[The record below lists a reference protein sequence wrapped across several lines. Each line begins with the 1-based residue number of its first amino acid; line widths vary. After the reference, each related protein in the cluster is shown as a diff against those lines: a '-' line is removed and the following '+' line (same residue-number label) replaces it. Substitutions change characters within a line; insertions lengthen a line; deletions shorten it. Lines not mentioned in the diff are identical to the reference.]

1 MESSKTRFLLLGLAV
16 VGLGIVLG
24 TALWL
29 RLGPH
34 PRFGADQ
41 SDSSGGIKQYG
52 KVPEFTLTERDGSLV
67 SLEQLR
73 GKIWIAD
80 FIYTSCTDTCPL
92 QTAMMA
98 KLQDE
103 YAAKSDVQLVSF
115 TVDPERDTPQALSLY
130 ADKYQADA
138 KRWYFLTGQRDRI
151 LRLVQ
156 EGFHL
161 AVASLPSD
169 AEPSGTVPH
178 SPRFVLVDQEA
189 RIRGYYD
196 SREQEAFVRLK
207 NDIDSLTKG

>member
-1 MESSKTRFLLLGLAV
+1 MDNSKSRFLLLGLAV

-34 PRFGADQ
+34 AEFGRGP
-41 SDSSGGIKQYG
+41 SDSATGLTPYG
-52 KVPEFTLTERDGSLV
+52 TVPDFSFTERNGNTV
-67 SLEQLR
+67 SLAQLR

-98 KLQDE
+98 KLQEEFATHPDI
-103 YAAKSDVQLVSF
+103 QLVSF
-115 TVDPERDTPQALSLY
+115 TVDPERDTPQALTNY
-130 ADKYQADA
+130 AARYQADPQ
-138 KRWYFLTGQRDRI
+138 RWYFLTGSRNRMI
-151 LRLVQ
+151 RLVQ

-161 AVASLPSD
+161 AVATVPND
-169 AEPSGTVPH
+169 AEPPGAIPH
-178 SPRFVLVDQEA
+178 SPRFVLIDKEA

-196 SREQEAFVRLK
+196 SRDSRALVRLK
-207 NDIDSLTKG
+207 NDVDTLTKG

>member
-1 MESSKTRFLLLGLAV
+1 MDHSKTRFVLLGLAV

-34 PRFGADQ
+34 PRFGLDQ
-41 SDSSGGIKQYG
+41 SDSGGGIKQYG
-52 KVPEFTLTERDGSLV
+52 TVPEFTLTERDGSVIGLQ
-67 SLEQLR
+67 QLR
-73 GKIWIAD
+73 GKIWVAD
-80 FIYTSCTDTCPL
+80 FIYTTCADTCPL

-103 YAAKSDVQLVSF
+103 YAAKPDIQLVSF
-115 TVDPERDTPQALSLY
+115 TVDPERDTPQALTLY
-130 ADKYQADA
+130 ADRYQADA
-138 KRWYFLTGQRDRI
+138 KRWYFLTGQRNRI

-161 AVASLPSD
+161 AVAAIPNDSD
-169 AEPSGTVPH
+169 PSGTIPH
-178 SPRFVLVDQEA
+178 SARFVLVDKEA

-196 SREQEAFVRLK
+196 SQELEAFVRLK

>member
-1 MESSKTRFLLLGLAV
+1 MDNSKSRFLLLGLAV

-34 PRFGADQ
+34 AFGRGP
-41 SDSSGGIKQYG
+41 SDSTDGLTAYG
-52 KVPEFTLTERDGSLV
+52 TVPDFSFTERNGNTV
-67 SLEQLR
+67 SLAQLR

-98 KLQDE
+98 KLQGEFATDP
-103 YAAKSDVQLVSF
+103 DIQLVSF
-115 TVDPERDTPQALSLY
+115 TVDPERDTPQALTNY
-130 ADKYQADA
+130 AARYRADPQ
-138 KRWYFLTGQRDRI
+138 RWYFLTGRRDRMI
-151 LRLVQ
+151 RLVQ

-161 AVASLPSD
+161 AVATVPND
-169 AEPSGTVPH
+169 AEPPGAIPH
-178 SPRFVLVDQEA
+178 SPRFVLMDKEA

-196 SREQEAFVRLK
+196 SRDSQALVRLK
-207 NDIDSLTKG
+207 NDVDTLTKG